1 MTSRRI
7 RPAMVAGGLAL
18 SLGVLAACGGG
29 DDDATEAGSA
39 GFPEAT
45 SLDEVCAAGAE
56 EGVVNVRK
64 TTEDEAFAQEIVP
77 FQEKYPDIEV
87 QFVSQRP
94 EDVIQQVVTTSQAGR
109 GTDTDVVD
117 LALDEAKPL
126 FDRDLVAN
134 VEWTNLGIPE
144 ENTVDIDDIQLYR
157 SQREIWGLVYNTTL
171 TSPDDLPDTWAELT
185 DPKYKGQIVIDPRA
199 SSTGYLA
206 VAWGEDETR
215 SWYEDL
221 LANEPLVVEGETAG
235 LLKVGAGEGVM
246 ATNSYDATVREQQA
260 NGVPVDIKYLDD
272 VVGAKDHYA
281 VIISETPHPNAAMC
295 FLGWYGSEEG
305 MAAQLEFEFKDNIAK
320 PDFVPEA
327 ADFAIVDTFED
338 MELVAKV
345 TQELSAMT
353 VGG

>member
-18 SLGVLAACGGG
+18 SLGVLAACGG
-29 DDDATEAGSA
+29 DDDTTEAGSA

-64 TTEDEAFAQEIVP
+64 TTDDEAFAQEIVP
-77 FQEKYPDIEV
+77 FQEQYPDIEV

-171 TSPDDLPDTWAELT
+171 TSPDDLPDTWADLT

-305 MAAQLEFEFKDNIAK
+305 MAQQLEFEFKDNVAE
-320 PDFVPEA
+320 PDVIPSG